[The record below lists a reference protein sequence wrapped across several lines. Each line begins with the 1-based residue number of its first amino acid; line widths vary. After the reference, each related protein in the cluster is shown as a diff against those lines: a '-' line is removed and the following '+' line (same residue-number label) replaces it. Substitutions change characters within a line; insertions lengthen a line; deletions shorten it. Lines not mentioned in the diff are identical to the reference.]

1 MSMNRREFLKT
12 SALCGGFRRFQFPA
26 PSIAQAQNANSK
38 LRIGV
43 VGVSGRG
50 AGNISELLN
59 GSGDIVE
66 IAALCGVDD
75 NNLEAQ
81 GKNHPNA
88 KRFFDYRTMLDETEL
103 DAILISTPDHTHAV
117 AAMAAMKKGL
127 PCFCEKPL
135 AHDVAEIRAMQKI
148 AKEKNL
154 ATQMGTVIH
163 ATENYRRVVELI
175 QAGAVG
181 EVNEVHVWCA
191 KGWGG
196 YPEPSKEKFD
206 VPKHLHWDE
215 WLGPA
220 QWLDYNP
227 CYLPGRWRGYWPFG
241 TGTFGDMACHLM
253 DLPFWALDLQ
263 YPKTISA
270 TCDAEISKMCCP
282 LDVECKYEFEVNGKT
297 LLLTWYD
304 GVRRPAVIKDKNLA
318 DLFMGVIF
326 VGDEVFLKQT
336 MEPFAFIPKKNSRT
350 TSVLKNRFRPQQ
362 DTIVNGLIRSLTA
375 ERLLRS
381 VISNTQDDLPKRFSL
396 AARSAP
402 VRSSWNGT
410 PKRCSLPTT
419 KRPTISSQRNIE
431 RAGVSKF
438 NAPFGKELNFQRS

>member
-1 MSMNRREFLKT
+1 MSMNRRQFLKT
-12 SALCGGFRRFQFPA
+12 SALSAAALGVSQFPA
-26 PSIAQAQNANSK
+26 PLIAQAQNANSK

-59 GSGDIVE
+59 GSGDVVE
-66 IAALCGVDD
+66 IAALCDVDD
-75 NNLEAQ
+75 NNLESQ

-270 TCDAEISKMCCP
+270 TCDSEISKMCCP

-297 LLLTWYD
+297 LPLTWYD

-326 VGDEVFLKQT
+326 VGDEGIL
-336 MEPFAFIPKKNSRT
+336 EA
-350 TSVLKNRFRPQQ
+350 
-362 DTIVNGLIRSLTA
+362 DYGTI
-375 ERLLRS
+375 RLYPEEKFT
-381 VISNTQDDLPKRFSL
+381 NY
-396 AARSAP
+396 
-402 VRSSWNGT
+402 
-410 PKRCSLPTT
+410 
-419 KRPTISSQRNIE
+419 KRPEKSIPPSAGHHREWINSILDGGTTTALCNFEYSGRLTETVQLGAVSL
-431 RAGVSKF
+431 RAGKIKLEWDAEKMLVTNDKAANDFITTEYREGWS
-438 NAPFGKELNFQRS
+438 L

>member
-1 MSMNRREFLKT
+1 MSMNRRQFLKT
-12 SALCGGFRRFQFPA
+12 SALSAAALGVSQFPA

-66 IAALCGVDD
+66 IAALCDVDD
-75 NNLEAQ
+75 NNLESQ

-326 VGDEVFLKQT
+326 VGDEGILEADYGT
-336 MEPFAFIPKKNSRT
+336 IRLYPEE
-350 TSVLKNRFRPQQ
+350 RF
-362 DTIVNGLIRSLTA
+362 TNY
-375 ERLLRS
+375 
-381 VISNTQDDLPKRFSL
+381 
-396 AARSAP
+396 
-402 VRSSWNGT
+402 
-410 PKRCSLPTT
+410 
-419 KRPTISSQRNIE
+419 KRPEKSIPPSAGHHREWINSILDGGTTTALCNFEYSGRLTETVQLGAVSL
-431 RAGVSKF
+431 RAGKIKLEWDAEKMLVTNDKAANDFITTEYREGWS
-438 NAPFGKELNFQRS
+438 L

>member
-12 SALCGGFRRFQFPA
+12 SALSAAALGVSQFPA

-59 GSGDIVE
+59 GSGDVVE
-66 IAALCGVDD
+66 IAALCDVDD
-75 NNLEAQ
+75 NNLESQ

-297 LLLTWYD
+297 LPLTWYD

-326 VGDEVFLKQT
+326 VGDEGILEADYGT
-336 MEPFAFIPKKNSRT
+336 IRLYPEE
-350 TSVLKNRFRPQQ
+350 RF
-362 DTIVNGLIRSLTA
+362 TNY
-375 ERLLRS
+375 
-381 VISNTQDDLPKRFSL
+381 
-396 AARSAP
+396 
-402 VRSSWNGT
+402 
-410 PKRCSLPTT
+410 
-419 KRPTISSQRNIE
+419 KRPEKSIPPSAGHHREWINSILDGGTTTALCNFEYSGRLTETVQLGAVSL
-431 RAGVSKF
+431 RAGKIKLEWDAEKMLVTNDKAANDFITTEYREGWS
-438 NAPFGKELNFQRS
+438 L

>member
-1 MSMNRREFLKT
+1 MSMNRRQFLKT
-12 SALCGGFRRFQFPA
+12 SALSAAALGVSQFPA
-26 PSIAQAQNANSK
+26 PLIAQAQNANSK

-59 GSGDIVE
+59 GSGDVVE
-66 IAALCGVDD
+66 IAALCDVDD
-75 NNLEAQ
+75 NNLESQ

-297 LLLTWYD
+297 LPLTWYD

-326 VGDEVFLKQT
+326 VGDEGILEADYGT
-336 MEPFAFIPKKNSRT
+336 IRLYPEE
-350 TSVLKNRFRPQQ
+350 RF
-362 DTIVNGLIRSLTA
+362 TNY
-375 ERLLRS
+375 
-381 VISNTQDDLPKRFSL
+381 
-396 AARSAP
+396 
-402 VRSSWNGT
+402 
-410 PKRCSLPTT
+410 
-419 KRPTISSQRNIE
+419 KRPEKSIPPSAGHHREWINSILDGGTTTALCNFEYSGRLTETVQLGAVSL
-431 RAGVSKF
+431 RAGKIKLEWDAEKMLVTNDKAANDFITTEYREGWS
-438 NAPFGKELNFQRS
+438 L

>member
-1 MSMNRREFLKT
+1 
-12 SALCGGFRRFQFPA
+12 
-26 PSIAQAQNANSK
+26 
-38 LRIGV
+38 
-43 VGVSGRG
+43 
-50 AGNISELLN
+50 
-59 GSGDIVE
+59 
-66 IAALCGVDD
+66 
-75 NNLEAQ
+75 
-81 GKNHPNA
+81 
-88 KRFFDYRTMLDETEL
+88 
-103 DAILISTPDHTHAV
+103 
-117 AAMAAMKKGL
+117 
-127 PCFCEKPL
+127 
-135 AHDVAEIRAMQKI
+135 
-148 AKEKNL
+148 
-154 ATQMGTVIH
+154 MGTVIH

-297 LLLTWYD
+297 LPLTWYD

-326 VGDEVFLKQT
+326 VGDEGILEADYGT
-336 MEPFAFIPKKNSRT
+336 IRLYPEE
-350 TSVLKNRFRPQQ
+350 RF
-362 DTIVNGLIRSLTA
+362 TNY
-375 ERLLRS
+375 
-381 VISNTQDDLPKRFSL
+381 
-396 AARSAP
+396 
-402 VRSSWNGT
+402 
-410 PKRCSLPTT
+410 
-419 KRPTISSQRNIE
+419 KRPEKSIPPSAGHHREWINSILDGGTTTALCNFEYSGRLTETVQLGAVSL
-431 RAGVSKF
+431 RAGKINLEWDAEKMLVTNDKAANDFITTEYREGWS
-438 NAPFGKELNFQRS
+438 L

>member
-1 MSMNRREFLKT
+1 MSMNRRQFLKT
-12 SALCGGFRRFQFPA
+12 SALSAAALGVSQFPA
-26 PSIAQAQNANSK
+26 PLIAQAQNANSK

-59 GSGDIVE
+59 GSGDVVE
-66 IAALCGVDD
+66 IAALCDVDD
-75 NNLEAQ
+75 NNLESQ

-297 LLLTWYD
+297 LPLTWYD

-326 VGDEVFLKQT
+326 VGDEGIL
-336 MEPFAFIPKKNSRT
+336 EA
-350 TSVLKNRFRPQQ
+350 
-362 DTIVNGLIRSLTA
+362 DYGTI
-375 ERLLRS
+375 RLYPEEKFT
-381 VISNTQDDLPKRFSL
+381 NY
-396 AARSAP
+396 
-402 VRSSWNGT
+402 
-410 PKRCSLPTT
+410 
-419 KRPTISSQRNIE
+419 KRPEKSIPPSAGHHREWINSILDGGTTTALCNFEYSGRLTETVQLGAVSL
-431 RAGVSKF
+431 RAGKIKLEWDAEKMLVTNDKAANDFITTEYREGWS
-438 NAPFGKELNFQRS
+438 L

>member
-1 MSMNRREFLKT
+1 MSMNRRQFLKT
-12 SALCGGFRRFQFPA
+12 SALSAAALGVSQFPA
-26 PSIAQAQNANSK
+26 PLIAQAQNANSK

-59 GSGDIVE
+59 GSGDVVE
-66 IAALCGVDD
+66 IAALCDVDD
-75 NNLEAQ
+75 NNLESH

-297 LLLTWYD
+297 LPLTWYD

-326 VGDEVFLKQT
+326 VGDEGILEADYGT
-336 MEPFAFIPKKNSRT
+336 IRLYPEE
-350 TSVLKNRFRPQQ
+350 RF
-362 DTIVNGLIRSLTA
+362 TNY
-375 ERLLRS
+375 
-381 VISNTQDDLPKRFSL
+381 
-396 AARSAP
+396 
-402 VRSSWNGT
+402 
-410 PKRCSLPTT
+410 
-419 KRPTISSQRNIE
+419 KRPEKSIPPSAGHHREWINSILDGGTTTALCNFEYSGRLTETVQLGAVSL
-431 RAGVSKF
+431 RAGKINLEWDAEKMLVTNDKAANDFITTEYREGWS
-438 NAPFGKELNFQRS
+438 L

>member
-12 SALCGGFRRFQFPA
+12 SALSAAALGVSQFPA

-66 IAALCGVDD
+66 IAALCDVDD

-326 VGDEVFLKQT
+326 VGDEGIL
-336 MEPFAFIPKKNSRT
+336 EA
-350 TSVLKNRFRPQQ
+350 
-362 DTIVNGLIRSLTA
+362 DYGTI
-375 ERLLRS
+375 RLYPEEKFT
-381 VISNTQDDLPKRFSL
+381 NY
-396 AARSAP
+396 
-402 VRSSWNGT
+402 
-410 PKRCSLPTT
+410 
-419 KRPTISSQRNIE
+419 KRPEKSIPPSAGHHREWINSILDGGTTTALCNFEYSGRLTETVQLGAVSL
-431 RAGVSKF
+431 RAGKIKLEWDAEKMLVTNDKAANDFITTEYREGWS
-438 NAPFGKELNFQRS
+438 L

>member
-12 SALCGGFRRFQFPA
+12 SALSAAALGVSQFPA

-59 GSGDIVE
+59 GSGDVVE
-66 IAALCGVDD
+66 IAALCDVDD
-75 NNLEAQ
+75 NNLESQ

-297 LLLTWYD
+297 LPLTWYD

-326 VGDEVFLKQT
+326 VGDEGIL
-336 MEPFAFIPKKNSRT
+336 EA
-350 TSVLKNRFRPQQ
+350 
-362 DTIVNGLIRSLTA
+362 DYGTI
-375 ERLLRS
+375 RLYPEEKFT
-381 VISNTQDDLPKRFSL
+381 NY
-396 AARSAP
+396 
-402 VRSSWNGT
+402 
-410 PKRCSLPTT
+410 
-419 KRPTISSQRNIE
+419 KRPEKSIPPSAGHHREWINSILDGGTTTALCNFEYSGRLTETVQLGAVSL
-431 RAGVSKF
+431 RAGKIKLEWDAEKMLVTNDKAANDFITTEYREGWS
-438 NAPFGKELNFQRS
+438 L

>member
-12 SALCGGFRRFQFPA
+12 SALSAAALGVSQFPA

-59 GSGDIVE
+59 GSGDVVE
-66 IAALCGVDD
+66 IAALCDVDD
-75 NNLEAQ
+75 NNLESQ

-326 VGDEVFLKQT
+326 VGDEGIL
-336 MEPFAFIPKKNSRT
+336 EA
-350 TSVLKNRFRPQQ
+350 
-362 DTIVNGLIRSLTA
+362 DYGTI
-375 ERLLRS
+375 RLYPEEKFT
-381 VISNTQDDLPKRFSL
+381 NY
-396 AARSAP
+396 
-402 VRSSWNGT
+402 
-410 PKRCSLPTT
+410 
-419 KRPTISSQRNIE
+419 KRPEKSIPPSAGHHREWINSILDGGTTTALCNFEYSGRLTETVQLGAVSL
-431 RAGVSKF
+431 RAGKIKLEWDAEKMLVTNDKAANDFITTEYREGWS
-438 NAPFGKELNFQRS
+438 L

>member
-1 MSMNRREFLKT
+1 MSMNRRQFLKT
-12 SALCGGFRRFQFPA
+12 SALSAAALGVSQFPA
-26 PSIAQAQNANSK
+26 PLIAQAQNANSK

-59 GSGDIVE
+59 GSGDVVE
-66 IAALCGVDD
+66 IAALCDVDD
-75 NNLEAQ
+75 NNLESQ

-297 LLLTWYD
+297 LPLTWYD

-326 VGDEVFLKQT
+326 VGDEGILEADYGT
-336 MEPFAFIPKKNSRT
+336 IRLYPEE
-350 TSVLKNRFRPQQ
+350 RF
-362 DTIVNGLIRSLTA
+362 TNY
-375 ERLLRS
+375 
-381 VISNTQDDLPKRFSL
+381 
-396 AARSAP
+396 
-402 VRSSWNGT
+402 
-410 PKRCSLPTT
+410 
-419 KRPTISSQRNIE
+419 KRPEKSIPPSAGHHREWINSILDGGTTTALCNFEYSGRLTETVQLGAVSL
-431 RAGVSKF
+431 RAGKINLEWDAEKMLVTNDKAANDFITTEYREGWS
-438 NAPFGKELNFQRS
+438 L